1 MPAQRAICA
10 ALPLLA
16 RAGSVTLGL
25 VNPERQSG
33 LHGDEP
39 GADMALYLARHG
51 VKVNVVVAHTRA
63 RESDALIDMAREVHA
78 GLMVA
83 GAFGH
88 SRYREWFLG
97 GVTRDLLG
105 SAPVPLL
112 IAH

>member
-1 MPAQRAICA
+1 
-10 ALPLLA
+10 
-16 RAGSVTLGL
+16 
-25 VNPERQSG
+25 
-33 LHGDEP
+33 
-39 GADMALYLARHG
+39 
-51 VKVNVVVAHTRA
+51 
-63 RESDALIDMAREVHA
+63 MARDVHA